1 MKNCARALLFVVA
14 ISVSMVAA
22 SSLPIP
28 NRGTQLF
35 LLLEGPS
42 GVYLVV
48 AMDEPSRP
56 VIETWNRYN
65 PTYDFISA
73 VATPTEKGCKLGRDL
88 LDDVVHRD
96 AAPAG
101 DWHSSGARRQPAADS
116 RRHLL
121 PCTLG
126 QHDACAPYTNLIS
139 SRHQTQPNL
148 RPSHKS
154 FVQGDLSNESARG
167 RYHRVSI
174 GDHMLASGI
183 EDVKD
188 SRPK

>member
-1 MKNCARALLFVVA
+1 MIL
-14 ISVSMVAA
+14 S
-22 SSLPIP
+22 
-28 NRGTQLF
+28 QLW
-35 LLLEGPS
+35 
-42 GVYLVV
+42 
-48 AMDEPSRP
+48 R
-56 VIETWNRYN
+56 
-65 PTYDFISA
+65 
-73 VATPTEKGCKLGRDL
+73 
-88 LDDVVHRD
+88 
-96 AAPAG
+96 
-101 DWHSSGARRQPAADS
+101 RRQKRAANLAGIYSMMSFTVTQRRREIGIRAALGANPQRILAGIFS
-116 RRHLL
+116 RA
-121 PCTLG
+121 LG

-188 SRPK
+188 